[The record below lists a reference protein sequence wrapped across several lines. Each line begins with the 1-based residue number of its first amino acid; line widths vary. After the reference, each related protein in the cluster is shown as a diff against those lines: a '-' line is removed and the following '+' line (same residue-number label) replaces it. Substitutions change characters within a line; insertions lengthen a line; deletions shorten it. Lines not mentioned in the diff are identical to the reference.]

1 MSHFLKRPQLSPL
14 HKVLLAMFGTLFLS
28 CAGLIGWQHYEQ
40 RQELYRETA
49 DQLSN
54 ITALLAA
61 QTDGDNIAM
70 LVQKYREPGLIIRN
84 TQDAWYYV
92 AQRSLA
98 RVAEANRLTAPVRIL
113 AYDTA
118 RKQVQVIVTSDP
130 MPEYRAPFQ
139 EPTGLVE
146 AMLIPGRAH
155 RTGGE
160 SEHLSSAAPLID
172 RHGEISGIV
181 LAQRPKAEIEE
192 AARAGLWRN
201 LTIMLAVFALAA
213 LVLFRSAVKWIKQA
227 EADRVELARKHAGIT
242 DSIAYAGKIQ
252 NALIPSPE
260 VFGELF
266 EHFFVLNRPK
276 DTVSGDFHWYHRAGE
291 NVCWVATADCTGHGL
306 PGAMMAAIGCS
317 ILNDVVQ
324 QNPDADPASIL
335 SQLSERLT
343 RTMHQSG
350 QRKGAG
356 DGMDIALCRI
366 DRDQREVLFA
376 GAYRP
381 MYWVHGG
388 ELNIINGD
396 RKPIGG
402 NHHDAERKFSTHRIV
417 YAAGDRIYLF
427 SDGYADQFGGPE
439 RKKFMIARFNRMLLE
454 HQGLDMRAQKER
466 FDETFT
472 DWKGPEEQVDDVCVL
487 GLQV

>member
-1 MSHFLKRPQLSPL
+1 MSHFLKRPKLSPT
-14 HKVLLAMFGTLFLS
+14 HKVLVAMYGTLFLL
-28 CAGLIGWQHYEQ
+28 CGGLIGWQHYEK
-40 RQELYRETA
+40 RQGLYRETSVH
-49 DQLSN
+49 LSG
-54 ITALLAA
+54 ISALLAA
-61 QTDGDNIAM
+61 QTDGDNIA
-70 LVQKYREPGLIIRN
+70 LLADKYRTPGLIIKN

-92 AQRSLA
+92 AQRSLS
-98 RVAEANRLTAPVRIL
+98 RVMQVNHLSTPIRIL
-113 AYDTA
+113 AFDTVSG
-118 RKQVQVIVTSDP
+118 QVQTIVTSGEV
-130 MPEYRAPFQ
+130 PEFRAPFSD
-139 EPTGLVE
+139 PTGLVQ
-146 AMLIPGRAH
+146 AMLVPAAISNGN
-155 RTGGE
+155 GE
-160 SEHLSSAAPLID
+160 SEYLSSAAPLID
-172 RHGEISGIV
+172 RHGELSGIV
-181 LAQRPKAEIEE
+181 LAQRPKAEIEAE
-192 AARAGLWRN
+192 ARVGLWRN
-201 LTIMLAVFALAA
+201 IGIMLAVFIGAA
-213 LVLFRSAVKWIKQA
+213 IVLYRSAVKWIRQS
-227 EADRVELARKHAGIT
+227 EADRAELARRHEGIT

-252 NALIPSPE
+252 SALIPSAD

-276 DTVSGDFHWYHRAGE
+276 DTVSGDFHWFHRAGAD
-291 NVCWVATADCTGHGL
+291 VCWVAAADCTGHGL

-317 ILNDVVQ
+317 ILNDIVQ
-324 QNPDADPASIL
+324 QHPDGDPASLLAAL
-335 SQLSERLT
+335 SDRLT

-366 DRDQREVLFA
+366 DREQREVLFA

-417 YAAGDRIYLF
+417 YTPGDRIYLF

-439 RKKFMIARFNRMLLE
+439 RKKFMVARFNRMLLE
-454 HQGLDMRAQKER
+454 HQMLDMRAQGQR
-466 FDETFT
+466 FSEVFSE
-472 DWKGPEEQVDDVCVL
+472 WKGREEQVDDVCVV